1 MTAKELIEVLQ
12 AFDPE
17 THVFT
22 KGYEGGVED
31 AGIKGPAT
39 DIALNVNRKWWY
51 GPHEYIERIEA
62 DKCENLTIVK
72 GIVL

>member
-17 THVFT
+17 THIFT
-22 KGYEGGVED
+22 KGYEGGLED

-39 DIALNVNRKWWY
+39 DIVLNVNTQWWY
-51 GPHEYIERIEA
+51 GPHEYLERIEVNN
-62 DKCENLTIVK
+62 KLNLTIVK

>member
-17 THVFT
+17 TRIFT
-22 KGYEGGVED
+22 KGYEGGLED
-31 AGIKGPAT
+31 AGIKGPVT
-39 DIALNVNRKWWY
+39 DIALNINSKWYY
-51 GPHEYIERIEA
+51 GPHEYLERTEV
-62 DKCENLTIVK
+62 DNKPNLTIVK

>member
-17 THVFT
+17 TRIFT
-22 KGYEGGVED
+22 KGYEGGLED
-31 AGIKGPAT
+31 ARIKGPAT
-39 DIALNVNRKWWY
+39 DIALNVNSKWYY
-51 GPHEYIERIEA
+51 GPHEYLERFA
-62 DKCENLTIVK
+62 CCSKSNLTIVK